1 MEILKNILS
10 LSGTLLPERLL
21 RVCLSN
27 MLLSTMTNTVKE
39 HDFITILAIIFS
51 AMPISLT
58 TRVRKVRKWS
68 VPEETRAFE
77 MLTFMVSAT

>member
-1 MEILKNILS
+1 
-10 LSGTLLPERLL
+10 
-21 RVCLSN
+21 

-68 VPEETRAFE
+68 VPEEPRAFE